1 MNETEQAPP
10 RRENRPK
17 IRAEIRELERK
28 LSATSTSAER
38 EPILAALEDRQRALH
53 RHYAYLRE
61 LPRFDSRGNRLPRFT
76 VHAPLE
82 PPRETPDPEET
93 P

>member
-1 MNETEQAPP
+1 MSGVPIDRP
-10 RRENRPK
+10 RV
-17 IRAEIRELERK
+17 RAEIRLLERK

-38 EPILAALEDRQRALH
+38 EPLIEQLEAKQAELH
-53 RHYAYLRE
+53 RYYAHVRT
-61 LPRFDSRGNRLPRFT
+61 LPRFDHNGAPLPKFT

>member
-1 MNETEQAPP
+1 MNGSPI
-10 RRENRPK
+10 NRPK
-17 IRAEIRELERK
+17 VRAEIRLLEK
-28 LSATSTSAER
+28 QLSATSTSAER
-38 EPILAALEDRQRALH
+38 EPLIEQLEAKQSQLH
-53 RHYAYLRE
+53 AYYRRLRE
-61 LPRFDSRGNRLPRFT
+61 LPRFDHNGAPLPRFS